1 MSWNPGP
8 DKIKGIAPIDIN
20 KADILSMESW
30 ERVGGPDRRDQPGS
44 QPTQHV
50 SIPYSK
56 YVCGS
61 LLLIQK
67 KVAVA
72 FLPLKEVNL

>member
-8 DKIKGIAPIDIN
+8 DKIKGITPIDIN

-30 ERVGGPDRRDQPGS
+30 ERVGGPDRRDQAGS
-44 QPTQHV
+44 QPTQQV

-67 KVAVA
+67 KGGSG
-72 FLPLKEVNL
+72 LLTSKGS